1 VYEFNK
7 IRAID
12 MLSPSTATRVAGFFS
27 AAFVP
32 ASVSLVHFPPFLAGR
47 GLDGTEIGILVA
59 LPLALRV
66 ATASLLGILADRIGD
81 RRRALAVYAGLA
93 LVGATTLWWPHDFVG
108 LLVATA
114 VTWAFWNG
122 ILPVSD
128 ALAVSV
134 ARRGQGDYGRMRVWG
149 SISFVV
155 TNLAI
160 GGFVATHGT
169 EVVLVLMLCGLVLQ
183 FAFAFLLPEDRAE
196 GGAVKRVP
204 GATRAFF
211 RRVASDRRLA
221 GLSIGSALLQST
233 HAMLYA
239 FASLHW
245 GTLGFSGVEIGVLWS
260 IGVLG
265 EILLFIFSAWV
276 IAAIGARGLFIVG
289 AVGAVVRW
297 TIFPFLGPWF
307 PAWIAVQSLH
317 ALTFAAVHIATIHL
331 ITATVE
337 DRRGATMQGT
347 LTSLIGLTTATAT
360 ILSGP
365 LWSAFGGRSF
375 LMMAVVAVIGAT
387 ITAIGLRTPP
397 AQPQR
402 AGEAGSTSDP
412 R

>member
-1 VYEFNK
+1 
-7 IRAID
+7 
-12 MLSPSTATRVAGFFS
+12 MLSPSTATRVAGFYT

-47 GLDGTEIGILVA
+47 GLDGTEIGILIA

-81 RRRALAVYAGLA
+81 RRRALAVYAGFA
-93 LVGATTLWWPHDFVG
+93 LLGATALWWPHDFFG
-108 LLVATA
+108 LFVATA
-114 VTWAFWNG
+114 LTWVFWNG

-134 ARRGQGDYGRMRVWG
+134 ARRGLGDYGRMRVWG

-160 GGFVATHGT
+160 GGLIASRGT
-169 EVVLVLMLCGLVLQ
+169 EVVLVLMLGGLVLQ
-183 FAFAFLLPEDRAE
+183 FAFAFLLPEDRGVDGLA
-196 GGAVKRVP
+196 KRVP

-221 GLSIGSALLQST
+221 GLSLGSALLQST

-239 FASLHW
+239 FATLHW
-245 GTLGFSGVEIGVLWS
+245 SALGFTGVEIGLLWS
-260 IGVLG
+260 VGVIG
-265 EILLFIFSAWV
+265 EILLFIFSAGA
-276 IAAIGARGLFIVG
+276 IAAIGARGLFILG
-289 AVGAVVRW
+289 AVGSVVRW

-307 PAWIAVQSLH
+307 PAWVAVQSLH

-331 ITATVE
+331 VTATVE

-347 LTSLIGLTTATAT
+347 LTSLVGLMMATAT
-360 ILSGP
+360 VLSGP
-365 LWSAFGGRSF
+365 LWSAFGGRAF
-375 LMMAVVAVIGAT
+375 LMMAVVAVIAAT
-387 ITAIGLRTPP
+387 ITAIGLRAP

-402 AGEAGSTSDP
+402 AGEAGSTSEP
-412 R
+412 